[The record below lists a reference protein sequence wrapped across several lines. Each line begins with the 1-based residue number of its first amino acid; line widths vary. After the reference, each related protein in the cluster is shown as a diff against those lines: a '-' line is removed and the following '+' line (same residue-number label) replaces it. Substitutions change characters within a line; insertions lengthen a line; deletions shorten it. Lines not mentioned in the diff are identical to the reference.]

1 MNIIILGAGQVGYHV
16 AKYLLQDHHR
26 ITIVDHNNDLL
37 ENIMD
42 QLDIQPILGFGSY
55 PNVLE
60 AAGVRKA
67 DLLIAVTASDE
78 VNIVACDVAAS
89 MSADLFRI
97 ARVRHRDYWKNNG
110 VQVFNSVHEV
120 ISPEIEVAKSIHKST
135 KILGAFELVSLPH
148 DFKMIG
154 TTPTKYSIFLN
165 TPFKK
170 IPSAFPNANMSWLLI
185 KRGDDYI
192 VPQDDDCLMI
202 HDHVYIIVRKDHISH
217 IMEAFGY
224 NQKEER
230 NLMIIG
236 GGHIGRQL
244 AYEIENDNT
253 SVNLKIIER
262 DEKQCHSCYNYLSQ
276 TKIIHGDGL
285 DIDILNDAYISEC
298 ETLLSLTNDDKVNVL
313 SCLLS
318 KRLGAKRTLCLLN
331 NNSYASLVTSLG
343 IDSII
348 NPRSLTISSILQH
361 VQRNQHDHVKNIA
374 ESSLM
379 VMMIQITASTSILN
393 THVSKIPYIEK
404 IWIYRHRHLLDDISE
419 IFLEKE
425 DILIVIFQQ
434 HMLKKIKKFFNDN
447 KSNH

>member
-1 MNIIILGAGQVGYHV
+1 MNIIILGAGQVGYHL

-26 ITIVDHNNDLL
+26 ITIVDHNNELL
-37 ENIMD
+37 EHIMD

-89 MSADLFRI
+89 MAPNLLRI
-97 ARVRHRDYWKNNG
+97 ARIRHRDYWKNNG
-110 VQVFNSVHEV
+110 SKIFNSAHVI

-135 KILGAFELVSLPH
+135 KILGAFELVALSH

-170 IPSAFPNANMSWLLI
+170 IPNVFPHTNISWLLI
-185 KRGDDYI
+185 KRDDDYLI
-192 VPQDDDCLMI
+192 PHDDDCLMMQ
-202 HDHVYIIVRKDHISH
+202 DHVYVIVHKDHVSQM
-217 IMEAFGY
+217 MEAFGY

-244 AYEIENDNT
+244 AYEIEHDR
-253 SVNLKIIER
+253 SSINLKIIET
-262 DEKQCHSCYNYLSQ
+262 DEKKCHACYQYLSQ

-285 DIDILNDAYISEC
+285 NIDVLNDAYISEC

-318 KRLGAKRTLCLLN
+318 KRLGVKRTLCLLN
-331 NNSYASLVTSLG
+331 NNSYASLVMSLG

-361 VQRNQHDHVKNIA
+361 VQINDHDPVKNIA

-379 VMMIQITASTSILN
+379 VMMVKITSLMPIFN
-393 THVSKIPYIEK
+393 THASKIPYVEK
-404 IWIYRHRHLLDDISE
+404 ISVYRHHHLLDNIHDI
-419 IFLEKE
+419 ILEKD
-425 DILIVIFQQ
+425 DILIIVFHQ
-434 HMLKKIKKFFNDN
+434 HMLKKIKKFFSIN
-447 KSNH
+447 KHN